1 MKRVRKVIP
10 PNLGFSIN
18 VMSENV
24 IKDVATRTNGEV
36 YIGVVGSVRSGKSTF
51 IRRFMERKVL
61 PLVDDEDTY
70 HKIMDELPQSSDGK
84 TIMTVEPKFVPSNQI
99 NVSCDGFSFNVR
111 LVDCVGYVIPSSK
124 GYLNEDGTTRMV
136 KTPWY
141 DEEIS
146 FSEAATVGTKKVID
160 AHSHVGIVLTSDGS
174 FSDFTEEEYD
184 NVLEEVV
191 GELQNAD
198 KPFVIVLNT
207 IYPNSDETQ
216 NKVKKLEEQYGVS
229 VKALNVDQ
237 MSQSEIDSLL
247 KMALSEFKINE
258 LSMEIPTWVTN
269 LDPNISFKKDF
280 DEIMLNIKDY
290 NKMKD
295 AFVLQNVLEQTALF
309 ESVNITEID
318 SSNGVVTIDI
328 KISDSVYNNCI
339 EEILGEKLDD
349 RSKLID
355 ILQKYKE
362 NNDFYQKFNQSFK
375 TLETQGYAMALPNV
389 EDMQLDEPELSKQG
403 GRYGIKIKATAP
415 AVYMVKVEVE
425 SCFEPIIGSK
435 EQAEALVEHM
445 SKGNI
450 DNLWNSEIFG
460 RKLCDVINDGIKAKV
475 MAVPDIVQYKYKDAI
490 NKVVNK
496 TKGGVIAIVL

>member
-1 MKRVRKVIP
+1 
-10 PNLGFSIN
+10 
-18 VMSENV
+18 MSENI
-24 IKDVATRTNGEV
+24 IKDFATRTNGEV

-61 PLVDDEDTY
+61 PLVSENEIFQ
-70 HKIMDELPQSSDGK
+70 KILDELPQSSDGK

-99 NVSCDGFSFNVR
+99 SVSCDGLSFNVR

-124 GYLNEDGTTRMV
+124 GYLNDDGTNRMV

-141 DEEIS
+141 EEEIS
-146 FSEAATVGTKKVID
+146 FSEAASIGTKKVID
-160 AHSHVGIVLTSDGS
+160 AHSNVGIVITSDGS
-174 FSDFTEEEYD
+174 FGEFTESEYD
-184 NVLEEVV
+184 EVLENVV

-207 IYPNSDETQ
+207 LYPNSDKSL
-216 NKVKKLEEQYGVS
+216 NKKIELEEQYGVS
-229 VKALNVDQ
+229 VIPLNVDQ
-237 MSQSEIDSLL
+237 MTEEEIDLLL
-247 KMALSEFKINE
+247 KVALNEFKISE
-258 LSMEIPTWVTN
+258 LSMEVPTWVTN
-269 LDPNISFKKDF
+269 LDANITFKKEF
-280 DEIMLNIKDY
+280 DELMSNIKSH

-295 AFVLQNVLEQTALF
+295 AFLLQNILTETNLF
-309 ESVNITEID
+309 ESVDIIEINP
-318 SSNGVVTIDI
+318 SNGIVTIDL
-328 KISDSVYNNCI
+328 KISDEVYNSCI

-349 RSKLID
+349 KSKLIS
-355 ILQKYKE
+355 ILQQYKE
-362 NNDFYQKFNQSFK
+362 NNSFYEKFNESFK
-375 TLETQGYAMALPNV
+375 ILESQGYAMALPSV
-389 EDMQLDEPELSKQG
+389 DEMHLDEPELSKQS
-403 GRYGIKIKATAP
+403 GRYGIKIRATAP

-445 SKGNI
+445 SKENV

-460 RKLCDVINDGIKAKV
+460 RKLCDVINDGIKSKV
-475 MAVPDIVQYKYKDAI
+475 LAVPDIVQYKYKDAI